1 MSSLLEIFEGLD
13 SSALSVSLRASEWL
27 YPLVNALH
35 IVGIALL
42 IGPILILDWR
52 VLRRRGSPVLSV
64 LASLL
69 LPVARGGFVLALMA
83 GSLLFMARPLDYAF
97 NTLFQIKL
105 GFIVLALL
113 NIALLHRSKAWD
125 LAVTHNDPDWRV
137 RLACGF
143 SLLFW
148 LMALGLGRL
157 IGYR

>member
-1 MSSLLEIFEGLD
+1 M
-13 SSALSVSLRASEWL
+13 
-27 YPLVNALH
+27 VNALH

-52 VLRRRGSPVLSV
+52 VLRQRKSPALSV

-83 GSLLFMARPLDYAF
+83 GFLLFLARPMDYVF

-105 GFIVLALL
+105 GFVALALL

-125 LAVTHNDPDWRV
+125 LAVAHNDPDWRV

>member
-1 MSSLLEIFEGLD
+1 
-13 SSALSVSLRASEWL
+13 
-27 YPLVNALH
+27 
-35 IVGIALL
+35 
-42 IGPILILDWR
+42 
-52 VLRRRGSPVLSV
+52 
-64 LASLL
+64 L
-69 LPVARGGFVLALMA
+69 LPVARDGFLLALMA
-83 GSLLFMARPLDYAF
+83 GFLLFMARPLDYAF

-113 NIALLHRSKAWD
+113 NIALLHHSKAWD

-148 LMALGLGRL
+148 LMALGIGRL